1 MRAARMLVRGRRL
14 AEELMTD
21 WCVAGTQ
28 APGDVLDEVTG
39 EYDPVFTPL
48 YTGPCRFKAGTTAVG
63 EIDAQGQLLIEQDSV
78 ISFPMAASEMLG
90 KDHIVHMMGSETDFA
105 LIGVKAR
112 IKGPFTSSYTTARRF
127 SVEVTT

>member
-21 WCVAGTQ
+21 SCVAGTEVRSSQ
-28 APGDVLDEVTG
+28 ANETTG
-39 EYDPVFTPL
+39 KYDLIFTAL
-48 YTGPCRFKAGTTAVG
+48 YTGPCQFKAGTTGVG

-78 ISFPMAASEMLG
+78 IKFPIATSGMLG
-90 KDHIVHMMGSETDFA
+90 KDHIVYMTGSLTDPA

-112 IKGPFTSSYTTARRF
+112 IKGPFTASSTTARRF
-127 SVEVTT
+127 AVEVTT